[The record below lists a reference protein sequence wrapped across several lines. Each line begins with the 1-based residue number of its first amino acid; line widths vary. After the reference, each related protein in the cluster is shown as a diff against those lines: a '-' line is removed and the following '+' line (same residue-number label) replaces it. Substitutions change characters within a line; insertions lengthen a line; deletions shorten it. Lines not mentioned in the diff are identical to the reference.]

1 MDSYRGHIGQLHTQV
16 HWGWATPPTHRQAT
30 SLLLDKATAAE
41 KDQTG
46 MNIPIAAPGGGPEL
60 PVWGQ
65 VAFIVVAVF
74 VGIFVVTG
82 LLRNRRR

>member
-1 MDSYRGHIGQLHTQV
+1 
-16 HWGWATPPTHRQAT
+16 
-30 SLLLDKATAAE
+30 
-41 KDQTG
+41 
-46 MNIPIAAPGGGPEL
+46 MNIPIEAPGGGPEL